1 MKLALGILILIF
13 STSIWA
19 QTKSD
24 SFLKLFEVSRIKST
38 NEIEY
43 IYTQEKSRFSMIQYI
58 QYMKQEVKDYMEY
71 IKDHPEETELF
82 NQQEINLLNLKKY
95 NIQSKHGETSKGE
108 QFLKLLD
115 DPDVQALAKDFDE
128 QVQKI
133 PLKPNLLAA
142 PSNSKYFY
150 KLRIIEELFDWV
162 FNRIEDSART
172 LPHYSAI
179 RYLFYMAINNMIDRQ
194 RYYQTLMQHYLD
206 DPELVA

>member
-82 NQQEINLLNLKKY
+82 NQQEINLLNL
-95 NIQSKHGETSKGE
+95 N
-108 QFLKLLD
+108 
-115 DPDVQALAKDFDE
+115 AL
-128 QVQKI
+128 I
-133 PLKPNLLAA
+133 L
-142 PSNSKYFY
+142 NS
-150 KLRIIEELFDWV
+150 
-162 FNRIEDSART
+162 
-172 LPHYSAI
+172 
-179 RYLFYMAINNMIDRQ
+179 
-194 RYYQTLMQHYLD
+194 
-206 DPELVA
+206 